1 MTDSVM
7 KILTDEVQRLENE
20 FNTGRDLV
28 RGSVRKAMEN
38 LESDPTE
45 ESEKEL
51 LSVLLKAVSQQR
63 DRKSIGK
70 QLFEKRA
77 NVAMIEKTLANA
89 RKGEVKRVES
99 S

>member
-1 MTDSVM
+1 MTDSTM
-7 KILTDEVQRLENE
+7 EILLGEVQKLEKE
-20 FNTGRDLV
+20 FHTGRDLV

-51 LSVLLKAVSQQR
+51 LSVLLKAVAQQR

-70 QLFEKRA
+70 ELFEKRA
-77 NVAMIEKTLANA
+77 VIAMIEKTLANA
-89 RKGEVKRVES
+89 RKGETKRVGS